1 MVSNNDFGPMTRNT
15 TLVFALKFV
24 ALFAIFM
31 GGFEAS
37 RGTAFERFVVER
49 LILGPTVSVIDA
61 ITPGEHVELAD
72 RTLITPDG
80 TRLHVTR
87 GCEGVEMLLLLMA
100 AIVAFPATLTRRAQG
115 LVIGSVLAY
124 LLAVGRLVV
133 LLYVLRYSPTLW
145 DALHGLILPLGPVV
159 LLSLY
164 FLRWTA
170 RHAT

>member
-1 MVSNNDFGPMTRNT
+1 MVANNDFGHMTRNT
-15 TLVFALKFV
+15 TLTFALKFV
-24 ALFAIFM
+24 ALFTVLM

-49 LILGPTVSVIDA
+49 LILAPTASVIDA
-61 ITPGEHVELAD
+61 TMPGEHVELAD

-87 GCEGVEMLLLLMA
+87 GCEGVEMFLLLVA
-100 AIVAFPATLTRRAQG
+100 AIVAFPATPARRAQG
-115 LVIGSVLAY
+115 LAIGSVLAY
-124 LLAVGRLVV
+124 LLAVGRLVI
-133 LLYVLRYSPTLW
+133 LLYVLRYSPALW

-164 FLRWTA
+164 FFRWTA
-170 RHAT
+170 GHAT